1 MSNRSKT
8 MPEEPMEPLRN
19 DPNSTC
25 HDETV
30 TWLASGDQPNPL
42 TTMERARRERQLRRS
57 SASPRPE
64 LLEQVR
70 HGFLSF
76 NPHDD
81 GEMEADVFRMDV
93 AEIRDRLPESVLS
106 SFDHYRHFVEG
117 HRWGFVRLLARYM
130 NEDRV
135 LVVAVRATHGG
146 YLEIFDAHGM
156 PLLSGR
162 KFQDEAICW
171 DGEFGACR
179 ESVIYD
185 D

>member
-1 MSNRSKT
+1 

-30 TWLASGDQPNPL
+30 TWLASGDRPNPL
-42 TTMERARRERQLRRS
+42 TTMERARMERKHRRS
-57 SASPRPE
+57 SASPRPD
-64 LLEQVR
+64 LSEQVR
-70 HGFLSF
+70 LGFLRFS
-76 NPHDD
+76 PHDD
-81 GEMEADVFRMDV
+81 GEMQTGAFRMEV

-106 SFDHYRHFVEG
+106 SFDHYRHYVEG
-117 HRWGFVRLLARYM
+117 HRWGEVRLLSRYIG
-130 NEDRV
+130 EDRV
-135 LVVAVRATHGG
+135 MIVAVRATHGG
-146 YLEIFDAHGM
+146 YLEIFDDHGT
-156 PLLSGR
+156 PLVSGR
-162 KFQDEAICW
+162 KFQDENVCW